1 MALGPLRKRADEENP
16 KDHDI
21 AGIEASFQRWGFT
34 EPVTLNEHTSKTLA
48 GHGRLETLEQM
59 QEAGKKPP
67 LGIRVKGAVWSVP
80 VLRGVSLKDRDE
92 VRAYLVAINRL
103 TERGGWS
110 LPKLST
116 ILSGMM
122 ERRVKLEG
130 TGYSMREAQRIVA
143 RGAVRATPTNPS
155 IPPTPKQS
163 RVKLGDMFELG
174 VHRLVCGDSRDGNLW
189 KRVLGAELAD
199 LLMADPPYGMGKS
212 FDSDGLQAAR
222 LDKFQIEWWAALRPF
237 LQQNASA
244 YVWGNA
250 EDLWR
255 WWFGSLLPWCAER
268 EQAVTFNNELVWD
281 KEYGNGQGTSAI
293 RSYPMLTERALF
305 FGLGRQGFGNKNQ
318 DRYWEGWDE
327 LRLYLA
333 GEAEA
338 AGVDTKK
345 CKELTGT
352 NMHAHWFGKSQW
364 SLIAEKHYLA
374 LQKETGK
381 FKRPYE
387 KLAKLHEQLLGKFN
401 EWLEHERCFFDATH
415 DPSMGDVWR
424 FPRLEKDERFGHETP
439 KSVVMLVRIL
449 RSSLRLGGLVL
460 EPFGGTAPT
469 LMAAEQTGR
478 RCFTAEL
485 DPIWCE
491 VILQRWEGFTGRKA
505 VRVETAAAVG

>member
-1 MALGPLRKRADEENP
+1 MPLGPLRKRADEENP
-16 KDHDI
+16 KDHDLG
-21 AGIEASFQRWGFT
+21 GIEASFVRWGFT
-34 EPVTLNEHTSKTLA
+34 EPVTLNEHTNKTLA

-59 QEAGKKPP
+59 QEAGKKAP
-67 LGIRVKGAVWSVP
+67 LGIRVKGSIWYVP
-80 VLRGVSLKDRDE
+80 VLRGISLKDRDE

-116 ILSGMM
+116 ILNGMM

-130 TGYSMREAQRIVA
+130 TGYSAREAQRIVA
-143 RGAVRATPTNPS
+143 RGAVRVTPSNPPV
-155 IPPTPKQS
+155 PPTPKQS
-163 RVKLGDMFELG
+163 RVKLGDVWQLG
-174 VHRLVCGDSRDGNLW
+174 AHRLACGDSRDGAMW
-189 KRVLGAELAD
+189 KRVLDGAQAE
-199 LLMADPPYGMGKS
+199 LLMADPPYGMGKG
-212 FDSDGLQAAR
+212 FASDGLQAAQ
-222 LDKFQIEWWAALRPF
+222 LDKFQTEWWAAVRPF
-237 LQQNASA
+237 LVETASA

-268 EQAVTFNNELVWD
+268 DQVVTFNNEIVWD
-281 KEYGNGQGTSAI
+281 KEFGNGQGTSAI

-305 FGLGRQGFGNKNQ
+305 FGLGRQGFGNKNT
-318 DRYWEGWDE
+318 DRYWDE

-338 AGVDTKK
+338 AGVDSKK

-364 SLIAEKHYLA
+364 SLIAEKHYA
-374 LQKETGK
+374 TLQKETGK

-387 KLAKLHEQLLGKFN
+387 KLQKLHEQLLQRFN
-401 EWLEHERCFFDATH
+401 EWLEHERYFDATH

-439 KSVVMLVRIL
+439 KSIAMLVRIL
-449 RSSLRLGGLVL
+449 RSSLRLDGLVL
-460 EPFGGTAPT
+460 ETFGGTGPT
-469 LMAAEQTGR
+469 LLAAEQTGR
-478 RCFTAEL
+478 RCVTAEI

-491 VILQRWEGFTGRKA
+491 VIIQRWEGFTGKKA
-505 VRVETAAAVG
+505 QRLETPGGG

>member
-1 MALGPLRKRADEENP
+1 MALGPLRKKADEENP

-21 AGIEASFQRWGFT
+21 AGIEASFLRWGFT
-34 EPVTLNEHTSKTLA
+34 EPVTLNEHTDKTLA

-59 QEAGKKPP
+59 KEAGKKPP
-67 LGIRVKGAVWSVP
+67 VGIKVKGTEWLVP
-80 VLRGVSLKDRDE
+80 VLRGISFKDRDE
-92 VRAYLVAINRL
+92 VRAYILAVNRL
-103 TERGGWS
+103 TEHGGWS

-116 ILSGMM
+116 VLSGLI

-130 TGYSMREAQRIVA
+130 TGYSLREAQRVVA
-143 RGAVRATPTNPS
+143 RGAVRVTPSSPP
-155 IPPTPKQS
+155 IPEVKQS
-163 RVKLGDMFELG
+163 RVKLGEVYALG
-174 VHRLVCGDSRDGNLW
+174 DQRLACGDARDQNLW
-189 KRVLGAELAD
+189 RRLLITERAELV
-199 LLMADPPYGMGKS
+199 MGDPPYGMDKN
-212 FDSDGLQAAR
+212 FDSDGLKAAK
-222 LDKFQIEWWAALRPF
+222 LDKFQTEWWAAVRPF
-237 LQQNASA
+237 LADNASA

-255 WWFGSLLPWCAER
+255 WWCGSLLPWCAER
-268 EQAVTFNNELVWD
+268 DQFVTFNNEIVWD

-333 GEAEA
+333 SEAEA
-338 AGVDTKK
+338 AGVDAKK

-364 SLIAEKHYLA
+364 SLIAEKHYA
-374 LQKETGK
+374 TLQKETGK
-381 FKRPYE
+381 FKRSYE
-387 KLAKLHEQLLGKFN
+387 KISKLHGQLLQRFN

-415 DPSMGDVWR
+415 DPAMGDVWR
-424 FPRLEKDERFGHETP
+424 FPRIEKAERFGHDTP
-439 KSVVMLVRIL
+439 KPIELGVRIL
-449 RSSLRLGGLVL
+449 RSSLRLGGIVV
-460 EPFGGTAPT
+460 EPFGGTGPM
-469 LMAAEQTGR
+469 LLAAEQTGR

-491 VILQRWEGFTGRKA
+491 VILRRWEGFTGRKA
-505 VRVETAAAVG
+505 QKLETPAGT